1 MDSEEYK
8 KLNNALFQRYVISKD
23 DNSKLISLNGSTITE
38 NFITDD
44 ILNILDDINCSP
56 ISDKKA
62 KKICREYFLK
72 PCKEYFDDMDIS
84 DPIYKERIK
93 KLISFVQMENTRK
106 DKENEFNFYIITV
119 SDAIF
124 KNKEIPT
131 ELKEKVFMKLTFYLK
146 ESSLYTKEV
155 LKELLRNNDLSDTF
169 LKYIADT
176 REQDI
181 FGAVSDIMMEFGNN
195 INEEIQKLKDISQT
209 TKDRLCVYAMQGC
222 KRRTTKMPLLRLA
235 SEETALKIFDMTEKD
250 ETQTAH
256 LLCNTN
262 ISEKTRNELF
272 DTIPFDPSMLYIPD
286 ITNHM
291 GEILGKQIWG
301 TLFDLNLRGTAG
313 AVRQEHL
320 LINLIENRK
329 LPESME
335 IDLANRLL
343 SDKRKTADD
352 ELEKVLTDCSDSEK
366 VLFLLSDLKN
376 KNRTNVFKNKN
387 CPMDLIYKEFNKI
400 IKQTNQSIK
409 KENLIKTSTPLKKLY
424 ILLKNRNLGDEYI
437 KKIYKT
443 AYYTNKAGEN
453 RLWFL
458 FTTSTSKEILKQ
470 FMQKEITIDGKIYPI
485 SQKDRMTASVLYTAK
500 KENLKLNELDK
511 LFSNFWHIIP
521 CDIKEK
527 IRELNIYTEISLS
540 GQALELK
547 DYDKYFSCIQNSVK
561 QLGEDID
568 KEIKDRLNTYEYII
582 TSISERKRYQNIV
595 YDLRRGKINNPF
607 CFDEEIKMTM
617 DNKAIALFF
626 IKEREK
632 EMEKIKEEGETR

>member
-1 MDSEEYK
+1 
-8 KLNNALFQRYVISKD
+8 
-23 DNSKLISLNGSTITE
+23 
-38 NFITDD
+38 
-44 ILNILDDINCSP
+44 
-56 ISDKKA
+56 
-62 KKICREYFLK
+62 
-72 PCKEYFDDMDIS
+72 
-84 DPIYKERIK
+84 
-93 KLISFVQMENTRK
+93 
-106 DKENEFNFYIITV
+106 
-119 SDAIF
+119 
-124 KNKEIPT
+124 
-131 ELKEKVFMKLTFYLK
+131 
-146 ESSLYTKEV
+146 
-155 LKELLRNNDLSDTF
+155 
-169 LKYIADT
+169 
-176 REQDI
+176 
-181 FGAVSDIMMEFGNN
+181 
-195 INEEIQKLKDISQT
+195 
-209 TKDRLCVYAMQGC
+209 
-222 KRRTTKMPLLRLA
+222 
-235 SEETALKIFDMTEKD
+235 
-250 ETQTAH
+250 
-256 LLCNTN
+256 
-262 ISEKTRNELF
+262 
-272 DTIPFDPSMLYIPD
+272 MLYIPD

-366 VLFLLSDLKN
+366 VLLLLSDLKN

-437 KKIYKT
+437 KQIYKT
-443 AYYTNKAGEN
+443 AYYTNKACEN

-540 GQALELK
+540 SQALELK

>member
-1 MDSEEYK
+1 MDSEEYR

-44 ILNILDDINCSP
+44 ILNILDDINRSP
-56 ISDKKA
+56 ISDEKA

-131 ELKEKVFMKLTFYLK
+131 ELKEKVFMKLTFYLR

-235 SEETALKIFDMTEKD
+235 GEETALKIFDMTEKD

-366 VLFLLSDLKN
+366 VLLLLSDLKN

-400 IKQTNQSIK
+400 IKQVNQSIK

-437 KKIYKT
+437 KQIYKT
-443 AYYTNKAGEN
+443 EYYTNKAGEN

-470 FMQKEITIDGKIYPI
+470 FMQKEITIDGKIYPV

-500 KENLKLNELDK
+500 KENLKLNELNK

-527 IRELNIYTEISLS
+527 IRELNIYTEINLS
-540 GQALELK
+540 SQALELK

-607 CFDEEIKMTM
+607 CFDEEIKMTI
-617 DNKAIALFF
+617 DNKAIAEHI
-626 IKEREK
+626 IKEYEK
-632 EMEKIKEEGETR
+632 EIENFKKEGETR

>member
-23 DNSKLISLNGSTITE
+23 HNSKLISLNGSTITE

-56 ISDKKA
+56 ISDEKA

-131 ELKEKVFMKLTFYLK
+131 ELKEKVFMKLTFYLR

-235 SEETALKIFDMTEKD
+235 GEETALKIFDMTEKD

-366 VLFLLSDLKN
+366 VLLLLSDLKN

-437 KKIYKT
+437 KQIYKT

-470 FMQKEITIDGKIYPI
+470 FMQKEITIDGKIYPV

-540 GQALELK
+540 SQALELK

-617 DNKAIALFF
+617 DNKVIALFF

-632 EMEKIKEEGETR
+632 EMEKIKEKGETR